1 LIPNGQWLTADE
13 SEKPMDMNR
22 IQELLELMKKNGL
35 RVLEVEEQGH
45 RYKFE
50 REGTQTVPAMV
61 PAVVPQAAQHAAP
74 VPGSAHPAKAA
85 VSAAAEGNQTPIKSP
100 MVGTFYRAPAPD
112 AEPFIKVGD
121 HVTAD
126 TVVCLV
132 EAMKVMNEITAECSG
147 TIRKITVENAQPV
160 EFGQVMFLVEP
171 D

>member
-1 LIPNGQWLTADE
+1 MGGNRPLTRE
-13 SEKPMDMNR
+13 RMPMDMNR
-22 IQELLELMKKNGL
+22 IQELLELMKKYGL
-35 RVLEVEEQGH
+35 QVLEVEEQGH

-50 REGTQTVPAMV
+50 REKTQVAPTVMPVA
-61 PAVVPQAAQHAAP
+61 VPQAPQHAAVQ
-74 VPGSAHPAKAA
+74 VPGAQSAKAA
-85 VSAAAEGNQTPIKSP
+85 VPGAAEGNLKPIKSP

-112 AEPFIKVGD
+112 AEPFVKVGD

-126 TVVCLV
+126 TAVCIV

>member
-1 LIPNGQWLTADE
+1 
-13 SEKPMDMNR
+13 MDMNR

-50 REGTQTVPAMV
+50 REGTQTVPVMV
-61 PAVVPQAAQHAAP
+61 PAVVPQAVQHAAAP
-74 VPGSAHPAKAA
+74 VPGGAQPAKAA
-85 VSAAAEGNQTPIKSP
+85 VPVVAEGNMKPIKSP

-112 AEPFIKVGD
+112 AEPFVKVGD